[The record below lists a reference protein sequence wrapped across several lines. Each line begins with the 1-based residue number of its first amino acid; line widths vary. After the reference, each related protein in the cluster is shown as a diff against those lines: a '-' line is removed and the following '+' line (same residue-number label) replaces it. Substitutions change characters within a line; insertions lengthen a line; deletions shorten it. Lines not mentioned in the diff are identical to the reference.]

1 MTGFKTLFYFL
12 LVTLFMT
19 KISHA
24 QDWANLKYY
33 QKENAKLGLPST
45 GEYRIVFIGNS
56 ITEAW
61 ENFIPSLFSDRSY
74 INRGIC
80 GQTTPQILTRFQ
92 SDVIDLQP
100 SILIILAG
108 TNDIAGNAGPITIK
122 EIGDNIKSM
131 VEQAIS
137 NGIQVILSSVLPVY
151 DYPWSPGLNP
161 AEKIIT
167 LNEILKNYAHQKK
180 IFYLDY
186 FSSMVD
192 QRNGLKD
199 AYSNDGVHPN
209 EEGYKLM
216 TKLVKKAIDTILSN
230 N

>member
-12 LVTLFMT
+12 LVTLLMT

-24 QDWANLKYY
+24 QDWANIKYC
-33 QKENAKLGLPST
+33 QNENAKLGLPSP
-45 GEYRIVFIGNS
+45 GENRILFMGNS

-61 ENFIPSLFSDRSY
+61 KNFSPSLFSDRSY
-74 INRGIC
+74 INRGVS
-80 GQTTPQILTRFQ
+80 GQTTPQILARFQ

-100 SILIILAG
+100 TILIILAG
-108 TNDIAGNAGPITIK
+108 TNDIAGNTGPITIK

-131 VEQAIS
+131 VEQAKS

-151 DYPWSPGLNP
+151 DYPWNTGIKP
-161 AEKIIT
+161 ADKIIM
-167 LNEILKNYAHQKK
+167 LNEILKNYAEQNK

-192 QRNGLKD
+192 ERNGLKG

-216 TKLVKKAIDTILSN
+216 TKLVKKAIDTILSK
-230 N
+230 